1 MFARTHWL
9 FPIILALA
17 AGPLHAESLD
27 PSFSGDGL
35 MSGSS
40 GEVGVNFH
48 HVALLGEQDGNL
60 IEVVEVPHNGV
71 CADTVC
77 IGITRYTSAGNSIAG
92 KLKAGGLVAVT
103 SAQLDNDGRIVV
115 VGAIADGN
123 SGVFRFKRDLS
134 DDTSFSGDG
143 AQTVSFGAQSLPR
156 SVAIDIRNN
165 IVVVGNVQLSST
177 DSDFGVARLQENG
190 SMSWSR
196 TVAFDLGPT
205 GRFDTANAV
214 AIGADG
220 KIVVV
225 GTAFDSALQLSRVAL
240 ARLTID
246 GDNDTSFCTACSTN
260 PYPSI
265 NSGKAIYYF
274 GANDGHQDS
283 AFAVDTVSD
292 GGFLVAG
299 LTEIPNGPS
308 NSGAIARFD
317 LNGNYVNEYLDLVA
331 NGRTVFYS
339 VRVVRGAPLRA
350 FVGGRMG
357 STGNQI
363 LFVEAFDDS
372 FNPITNYGSCRTN
385 NVGVCIYAGTF
396 PGNYGPD
403 YLRSLNIDGQGRPL
417 VAGEGVP
424 NNGNENYIV
433 SARITNN
440 TGPLPDSIFHSGFQ

>member
-1 MFARTHWL
+1 MFARNCWI
-9 FPIILALA
+9 FGILLVLA

-40 GEVGVNFH
+40 GEVGVNVR
-48 HVALLGEQDGNL
+48 HVSLLGEQDGNL
-60 IEVVEVPHNGV
+60 IQVIQVPHNAV

-77 IGITRYTSAGNSIAG
+77 IGITRYTSAGDSITG
-92 KLKAGGLVAVT
+92 RLKAGGLIEVT

-115 VGAIADGN
+115 VGATTDGEF
-123 SGVFRFKRDLS
+123 GVFRFKHDLS

-143 AQTVSFGAQSLPR
+143 AQTVYFGVQSIPR

-165 IVVVGNVQLSST
+165 IVVVGNVQMSSD

-190 SMSWSR
+190 SISWSR

-205 GRFDTANAV
+205 NRFDSANEV

-225 GTAFDSALQLSRVAL
+225 GTAFDSALSLYRVAL
-240 ARLTID
+240 VRLTID
-246 GDNDTSFCTACSTN
+246 GDNDISFCAACSTN

-265 NSGKAIYYF
+265 NSGRAIYYF
-274 GANDGHQDS
+274 GVNNGHRD
-283 AFAVDTVSD
+283 AATAVDTLSD

-299 LTEIPNGPS
+299 ITFSTDES
-308 NSGAIARFD
+308 SSSGAIARFD
-317 LNGNYVNEYLDLVA
+317 LNGNYVNEYLVPAA
-331 NGRTVFYS
+331 NGRTIFYS

-357 STGNQI
+357 STGNQA
-363 LFVEAFDDS
+363 LFVEAFDNS
-372 FNPITNYGSCRTN
+372 FNPIANYGSCLSN
-385 NVGVCIYAGTF
+385 NVGVCLYAGTF
-396 PGNYGPD
+396 PSNYGPD
-403 YLRSLNIDGQGRPL
+403 YMRSLNIDSQGRPL
-417 VAGEGVP
+417 VAGDGVP
-424 NNGNENYIV
+424 NNGNERYFV
-433 SARITNN
+433 SARITNS